1 MGALAAASQD
11 PPVAAQIFAGIGVFL
26 LYWAPAIIGALRR
39 VRSLGS
45 LIVVNLFLGWTV
57 IGWIVALA
65 MAFRS
70 RSPQE
75 VTVTP
80 PASG

>member
-1 MGALAAASQD
+1 MSVLAAASQD
-11 PPVAAQIFAGIGVFL
+11 PPAAVQVFAGIGAFL
-26 LYWAPAIIGALRR
+26 LYWVPSVIGALRR

-45 LIVVNLFLGWTV
+45 VIVVNLFLGWTV

-70 RSPQE
+70 RKPQP
-75 VTVTP
+75 VTP
-80 PASG
+80 VSG